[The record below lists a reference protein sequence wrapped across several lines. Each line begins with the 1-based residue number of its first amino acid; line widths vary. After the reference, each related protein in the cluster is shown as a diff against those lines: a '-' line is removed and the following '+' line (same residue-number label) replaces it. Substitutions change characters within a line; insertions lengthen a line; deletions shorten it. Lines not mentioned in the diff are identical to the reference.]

1 MSETIATI
9 GPNKWSS
16 ARTGGEEKP
25 VFTSELWPGVPAG
38 VNGVTYAL
46 RHS

>member
-1 MSETIATI
+1 MSETIATV
-9 GPNKWSS
+9 GPNKWFS

-25 VFTSELWPGVPAG
+25 VFTYELWSGVPAM
-38 VNGVTYAL
+38 VNGVAHPL